1 MFSRLLRPFKT
12 FTTQSRQST
21 NISRKEI
28 INDRLK
34 YMSPS
39 LKTFEAF
46 DEPMVLDRGDKQYL
60 YDIHGKKYIDLL
72 GQNLCVS
79 VGYNHPRLNKVVYDQ
94 MTKLQHATTMYYT
107 EPSTKL
113 AKEIVSTLPERS
125 DGEDWV
131 CHFVNSGSEAV
142 DLAVQ
147 MACEYTGRKDV
158 INFNLAYHGLQGI
171 AAGLTAMEPAAQKCH
186 SELYP
191 YVKTINTN
199 DLCELDMILRED
211 NNPRPIDPACFIVEP
226 VQGFGGVHKLNDNY
240 LKVAFEMVKSKG
252 GLTIADEVQSGIC
265 RTGETFWG
273 FQNKHHGGVEP
284 DIITAAKSM
293 GNGYAII
300 GAVICKRSVAEAF
313 SNKMWF
319 NTYGSN
325 PVACA
330 ASLEVF
336 KIIKDDNVLENC
348 NKQGLLI
355 NKELNKLC
363 KTYPDVFKEVRGTGC
378 FQGLEISG
386 KTAEDSQNKAY
397 ELHKDLLNY
406 GVIAGRGSATKNVLR
421 IQPPMIIQTQDVL
434 DVAEGLEQVACN
446 YRTKRMGM
454 KHI

>member
-1 MFSRLLRPFKT
+1 MTMLRRMLNKRNFSSNYDINKWMK
-12 FTTQSRQST
+12 
-21 NISRKEI
+21 RKFAKDDI
-28 INDRLK
+28 IYNRTK

-46 DEPMVLDRGDKQYL
+46 DDPMVLDRGDKQYL
-60 YDIHGKKYIDLL
+60 YDIDGKEYIDLL

-79 VGYNHPRLNKVVYDQ
+79 VGYNHPRLNKVVHDQ

-107 EPSTKL
+107 KPSTLL
-113 AKEIVSTLPERS
+113 AKELVETLEPRK

-171 AAGLTAMEPAAQKCH
+171 AAGLTAMDPARQNCH
-186 SELYP
+186 EDLYP
-191 YVKTINTN
+191 NVHTINPN
-199 DLCELDMILRED
+199 NIHELDYKLTKED
-211 NNPRPIDPACFIVEP
+211 IKPSCFIVEP
-226 VQGFGGVHKLNDNY
+226 VQGFGGVHKMKDNY
-240 LKVAFEMVKSKG
+240 LKESFELIKNNG
-252 GLTIADEVQSGIC
+252 GVTIADEVQSGIC

-300 GAVICKRSVAEAF
+300 GAVICKRSIAEAF

-330 ASLEVF
+330 ASLEVL
-336 KIIKDDNVLENC
+336 KILKDDNILENC
-348 NKQGLLI
+348 KKQGELI
-355 NKELNKLC
+355 NSEMELLC
-363 KTYPDVFKEVRGTGC
+363 NMHPDIFREIRGKGC
-378 FQGLEISG
+378 FQGLEIYGRTPEESQ
-386 KTAEDSQNKAY
+386 KTAYSI
-397 ELHKDLLNY
+397 HKDLLNY

-421 IQPPMIIQTQDVL
+421 IQPPMIIKEKDVRH
-434 DVAEGLEQVACN
+434 VSAALEQCAIN
-446 YRTKRMGM
+446 YKQ
-454 KHI
+454 KLNKKN